1 MLSPPSERSETTE
14 NLIADPCL
22 PCITWKFARKYL
34 LKEFSKKLTNGSFKP
49 DAFQSDEGS
58 MWSKEGGKL
67 WNNAQQLAKDN
78 QAIGETYLSWLI
90 YRSKLDLLTESRFL
104 RLELQDGSDHIFRY
118 VLGLGIPGVL
128 LTAVYMTLN
137 MRTWYRS
144 RKQNRLRKQVRRQED
159 DEILRAARPGQ
170 RVRLLSDE
178 ENRQLTDAR
187 ASLA

>member
-170 RVRLLSDE
+170 RVCLLSDE